1 MEDMDDG
8 VPDDIWDHEPSKAEK
23 NEVSVVVVLSGIL
36 LMRFPLCCNKEMSDR
51 LLIPLLS

>member
-1 MEDMDDG
+1 MEDMEDG

-23 NEVSVVVVLSGIL
+23 NEVSVVVVLSGTL
-36 LMRFPLCCNKEMSDR
+36 LMRFPLCCNKETSDR